1 MRKLNCRLGNMKAP
15 LFVFTLVLLIS
26 CIVSGQELKKGTLVG
41 VHIFSDVKLASGVT
55 MEQFVNAYNTK
66 LIPAL
71 EQARTGWKCYPIKR
85 IRGDNAPAYGVM
97 IVIPSE
103 KERDKY
109 FNADGS
115 DNKIGK
121 IANKIMEPV
130 VKELEKLGTMPND
143 RYIDWLIY

>member
-1 MRKLNCRLGNMKAP
+1 MKKL
-15 LFVFTLVLLIS
+15 LLIFSLLMLTS
-26 CIVSGQELKKGTLVG
+26 CIAFGQELKKGTLVG

-71 EQARTGWKCYPIKR
+71 EKARTGWKCYPTKR
-85 IRGDNAPAYGVM
+85 IRGDNAPTYGVM
-97 IVIPSE
+97 IVISSE

-115 DNKIGK
+115 DNEMGK
-121 IANKIMEPV
+121 AANKTMEPAL
-130 VKELEKLGTMPND
+130 KELEKLGTMPND
-143 RYIDWLIY
+143 SYIDWLIY

>member
-1 MRKLNCRLGNMKAP
+1 MRKL
-15 LFVFTLVLLIS
+15 LFIFSLFMLTS
-26 CIVSGQELKKGTLVG
+26 CVAFGQELKKGTLVG
-41 VHIFSDVKLASGVT
+41 VHVFSDVKLASGVT

-71 EQARTGWKCYPIKR
+71 EKARSGWKCYPIKR
-85 IRGDNAPAYGVM
+85 IRGDSAPAYGVM
-97 IVIPSE
+97 IIIPSE

-115 DNKIGK
+115 DNELGK
-121 IANKIMEPV
+121 SADRTMERA
-130 VKELEKLGTMPND
+130 VKELEKLGTMPDD